1 MALRICLILAILA
14 GIGVIV
20 VTQVQLRTQ
29 IQTIIQDRDTNKDNW
44 DKEKNRANKLNKEL
58 GDTKTKLTA
67 TEKNLAQTQTELT
80 STKAGFEDE
89 KKRAKGLQD
98 NLDKTKADLLTANQN
113 LSAWAALGIPV
124 EGVMALRD
132 SEKKLREKG
141 EVLTAENR
149 VLGKKLGDALQELET
164 IKKGRDD
171 IDLPLAATIRGKV
184 VAVDPKWSFVVLDVG
199 ADQGV
204 KEKGVLLV
212 SRNSKLVAKVKVTS
226 VQSNRSVANIV
237 PGWKIGE
244 LLEGDVVVPSE
255 PLAPAEAIRS
265 LEQTLSQSGK

>member
-20 VTQVQLRTQ
+20 VSHMQLRPQ
-29 IQTIIQDRDTNKDNW
+29 IQTIIQDRDTNKENW
-44 DKEKNRANKLNKEL
+44 DKETKRANKLNKDL

-67 TEKNLAQTQTELT
+67 TEKTLSQTQTELT
-80 STKAGFEDE
+80 STKSSLEDE

-98 NLDKTKADLLTANQN
+98 NLEKTKADLLASDQE
-113 LSAWAALGIPV
+113 LSAWKALGIAV
-124 EGVMALRD
+124 EGVRGLID
-132 SEKKLREKG
+132 SEKKLRAESQ
-141 EVLTAENR
+141 VLVAENKIM
-149 VLGKKLGDALQELET
+149 GKKLVETLAELDRYR
-164 IKKGRDD
+164 IGNPDN
-171 IDLPLAATIRGKV
+171 DLPLPATVRGKV

-204 KEKGVLLV
+204 KERGVLLV
-212 SRNSKLVAKVKVTS
+212 SRNSKLVAKVRVTS
-226 VQSNRSVANIV
+226 VQASRSVANIV

-244 LLEGDVVVPSE
+244 LLEGDLVVPSD
-255 PLAPAEAIRS
+255 PLAPPETVRS

>member
-20 VTQVQLRTQ
+20 VSQVQLRTQ
-29 IQTIIQDRDTNKDNW
+29 IQTIIQDRNTNKENW

-67 TEKNLAQTQTELT
+67 TEKSLTQTQTELT
-80 STKAGFEDE
+80 STKSSLDDE

-98 NLDKTKADLLTANQN
+98 NLDKTKASLLASDQE
-113 LSAWAALGIPV
+113 LSAWKALGIPV
-124 EGVMALRD
+124 EGVKGVID
-132 SEKKLREKG
+132 SEKTLRSESQ
-141 EVLTAENR
+141 VLMAENKIMA
-149 VLGKKLGDALQELET
+149 KKLTDAMQELDGY
-164 IKKGRDD
+164 KRGNPDA
-171 IDLPLAATIRGKV
+171 DLPLAATIRGKV

-199 ADQGV
+199 AEQGV

-212 SRNSKLVAKVKVTS
+212 SRNSKLIAKVKVTS
-226 VQSNRSVANIV
+226 VQGNRSVANIV

-244 LLEGDVVVPSE
+244 LLEGDLVVPSD
-255 PLAPAEAIRS
+255 PLAPPEAVRS